1 MIELSAP
8 LLKKGYEFI
17 RPLTKYKDRGFDLH
31 FCIQLLSKT
40 PYVRIFSMIFIEMSK
55 KYPVYS
61 LNNLGV
67 GDIAEIFAQS
77 RMLTK
82 GVPLSN

>member
-1 MIELSAP
+1 MNGTNGNEPGYPENALVPYPVIVAAT
-8 LLKKGYEFI
+8 KGD
-17 RPLTKYKDRGFDLH
+17 PDA
-31 FCIQLLSKT
+31 
-40 PYVRIFSMIFIEMSK
+40 MK

>member
-1 MIELSAP
+1 
-8 LLKKGYEFI
+8 
-17 RPLTKYKDRGFDLH
+17 
-31 FCIQLLSKT
+31 
-40 PYVRIFSMIFIEMSK
+40 MIFIEMSK

-82 GVPLSN
+82 GVPLSELVVFTFSNIQFPHKTLSLLL

>member
-1 MIELSAP
+1 M
-8 LLKKGYEFI
+8 
-17 RPLTKYKDRGFDLH
+17 
-31 FCIQLLSKT
+31 
-40 PYVRIFSMIFIEMSK
+40 FSMIFIEMSK

-67 GDIAEIFAQS
+67 GDIAEIFAQL

>member
-1 MIELSAP
+1 
-8 LLKKGYEFI
+8 
-17 RPLTKYKDRGFDLH
+17 
-31 FCIQLLSKT
+31 
-40 PYVRIFSMIFIEMSK
+40 MIFIEMSK

-61 LNNLGV
+61 LNNFGV

-82 GVPLSN
+82 GVPPIELVVSTFSNIQFPHKTLSLLL

>member
-1 MIELSAP
+1 M
-8 LLKKGYEFI
+8 
-17 RPLTKYKDRGFDLH
+17 
-31 FCIQLLSKT
+31 
-40 PYVRIFSMIFIEMSK
+40 FSMIFIEMSK

-67 GDIAEIFAQS
+67 GDIAEIFAQL

-82 GVPLSN
+82 GVPLSNWSFSPSPTSNFLTKRSASFSKMNGCSHLFASLRV

>member
-1 MIELSAP
+1 M
-8 LLKKGYEFI
+8 
-17 RPLTKYKDRGFDLH
+17 
-31 FCIQLLSKT
+31 
-40 PYVRIFSMIFIEMSK
+40 FSMIFIEMSK

-61 LNNLGV
+61 LNNLGM

>member
-1 MIELSAP
+1 M
-8 LLKKGYEFI
+8 
-17 RPLTKYKDRGFDLH
+17 
-31 FCIQLLSKT
+31 
-40 PYVRIFSMIFIEMSK
+40 FSMIFIEMSK

-61 LNNLGV
+61 LNNLGL
-67 GDIAEIFAQS
+67 GNIAKIIAQS

>member
-1 MIELSAP
+1 M
-8 LLKKGYEFI
+8 
-17 RPLTKYKDRGFDLH
+17 
-31 FCIQLLSKT
+31 
-40 PYVRIFSMIFIEMSK
+40 FSMIFIEMSK

-61 LNNLGV
+61 LNNLELGN
-67 GDIAEIFAQS
+67 IAKIFAQS

>member
-1 MIELSAP
+1 M
-8 LLKKGYEFI
+8 
-17 RPLTKYKDRGFDLH
+17 
-31 FCIQLLSKT
+31 
-40 PYVRIFSMIFIEMSK
+40 FSMIFIEMSK

-82 GVPLSN
+82 ASIELVVFTFSNIQFPHKTLSLLL